1 MARPVQLAPGSLAL
15 VLSPREAGQAAGEPG
30 GRALFRAFRRA
41 NARCFWNARLA
52 RAASR
57 LAFLGWLRR
66 GVLLVRAPQP
76 CVQVL
81 RDAWRRRALRP
92 PRGFR
97 ITAVGDVFPV
107 QMSPIAQCRFVP
119 LAEVLCCA
127 IADMNAAQVM
137 VTQQS
142 LLEHLIKH
150 YPGIA
155 VPSPDILYSTLGA
168 LIQER
173 KIYHTG
179 EGYFIVTPS
188 TYFITNTP
196 MQGNKSAL
204 LSNEGCSGPTSG
216 TYLVSVDCCAEPTQE
231 NEALFSHCPS
241 CQCYPDTS
249 MCDSKDLLTAA
260 EVTRKS
266 QEGLEETTA
275 LTENQVVSASEDTHI
290 CVNPKPLPYTK
301 DKGKRFGFGFLWRSL
316 SRKEK
321 PKAEYHSFSAQFPP
335 EEWPV
340 RDEDSS
346 TKIPRDVEH
355 ALIKRINPVL
365 TVDNLTKHTALM
377 QKYEEQKKYNSQGTS
392 MDILTTRHKDSS
404 KEVIGKRQGQF
415 AKSRRRG
422 SSHKGRHKARSQ
434 GSELEPGNPGQEKE
448 KQPKVPAAQ
457 PAPRTKSP
465 SEQVHHLQGR
475 NPAVLGSHLIYKKQ
489 INNPFQGMHL
499 RKHSV
504 SKGHAVQKTH
514 GLKPTCVGPEEKP
527 FWSAGSSDP
536 SGVFDGEAQPPYP
549 EQCRDK
555 LEAGSTQVAKA
566 PVHPVSD
573 DFSGGPGNYPPR
585 RVLPGPS
592 RCCSFRESM
601 LRPGVYHE
609 ENKDLPEVLR
619 KSWSTCDMFLGTK
632 EKKQALPAQRCS
644 LDPDS
649 SSVHAEDK
657 TVDKIL
663 HQFQNLGLLDCPAG
677 ANRLRTHE
685 RQDGNSEELS
695 RKALQIP
702 EAEIVNMEN
711 EGLSDS
717 EQDQVALSHS
727 DPGAGDDG
735 GCSSLCLEDD
745 DFSETDDFCPSLPGH
760 TQHSFA
766 GGGTWNHLGTPAMTG
781 KSLTDCNSKAH
792 RLELL
797 AIERNPWYKA
807 TGLFSNAGE
816 SPNPDLS
823 DNPGQNSRIPW
834 GFNYEGEPTVAHVQT
849 PAAAAGR
856 SLLACSTVRTTSFPV
871 EILQESP
878 GDRGKSPIVWRQSL
892 PSQEMKEHFTDKLQ
906 LVKTSHGPVSAQEPQ
921 GEHLEGTEN
930 YSMTGDSGID
940 SPRTQSL
947 VSTNSAI
954 LDGFKRRQHFL
965 PNREGVQKSQNLASN
980 SLFQLTPAINV

>member
-1 MARPVQLAPGSLAL
+1 MARSVQLVPGSLAL

-81 RDAWRRRALRP
+81 RDAWRCRALRP

-107 QMSPIAQCRFVP
+107 QMSPIAQCQFVP

-127 IADMNAAQVM
+127 IADMNAVQMA

-188 TYFITNTP
+188 TYFITNMP
-196 MQGNKSAL
+196 IQGNKSAL
-204 LSNEGCSGPTSG
+204 LSNEGCSRPASG
-216 TYLVSVDCCAEPTQE
+216 TYLISVDCCAEPTQE
-231 NEALFSHCPS
+231 NEAPVSHCRS

-249 MCDSKDLLTAA
+249 MHDSKDLPTAA
-260 EVTRKS
+260 KVTRKN

-346 TKIPRDVEH
+346 TNIPRDVEH

-392 MDILTTRHKDSS
+392 MNILTARHRDSS
-404 KEVIGKRQGQF
+404 KEVTGKRQGQLT
-415 AKSRRRG
+415 KPRRRG
-422 SSHKGRHKARSQ
+422 CSHRGRHKARSQ
-434 GSELEPGNPGQEKE
+434 GGELEPENPVQEKA
-448 KQPKVPAAQ
+448 KQPKIPTAQ
-457 PAPRTKSP
+457 PAPRRKSP
-465 SEQVHHLQGR
+465 SEQVHHLHGR
-475 NPAVLGSHLIYKKQ
+475 NPAVLGSHLMYKKQ

-499 RKHSV
+499 RRHPV
-504 SKGHAVQKTH
+504 SKGHALQKTH
-514 GLKPTCVGPEEKP
+514 GLKPTCTGPEEKP
-527 FWSAGSSDP
+527 FWSPSSSDP
-536 SGVFDGEAQPPYP
+536 SRVFDGEAQPPYP
-549 EQCRDK
+549 KQFGDK
-555 LEAGSTQVAKA
+555 LEAESTHVVKT

-573 DFSGGPGNYPPR
+573 NFRGGPGNYPPH
-585 RVLPGPS
+585 RVLPGPP

-601 LRPGVYHE
+601 LRPGVYHQ
-609 ENKDLPEVLR
+609 ENKDHPEVLQ
-619 KSWSTCDMFLGTK
+619 KSWSACDMFLGTK
-632 EKKQALPAQRCS
+632 EKNQVLPTQRCS
-644 LDPDS
+644 LGTDS
-649 SSVHAEDK
+649 SSVHAEDNS
-657 TVDKIL
+657 TVDKTL
-663 HQFQNLGLLDCPAG
+663 HQFQNLGILDCPAG
-677 ANRLRTHE
+677 AKRLRTHE
-685 RQDGNSEELS
+685 RQDGDSEELS
-695 RKALQIP
+695 RKAFQVP
-702 EAEIVNMEN
+702 EAEIMNMET

-717 EQDQVALSHS
+717 DQDQVALSQS
-727 DPGAGDDG
+727 DPGDDG
-735 GCSSLCLEDD
+735 GCSSLCLEDE
-745 DFSETDDFCPSLPGH
+745 DFSETDDFCHSLPGH
-760 TQHSFA
+760 TQHSFS
-766 GGGTWNHLGTPAMTG
+766 GGGTWNHLGTPAVTG
-781 KSLTDCNSKAH
+781 RSLTDCNS
-792 RLELL
+792 R
-797 AIERNPWYKA
+797 AIERNHWYKA

-816 SPNPDLS
+816 SPNPDLA
-823 DNPGQNSRIPW
+823 DNPGLNSRIPW
-834 GFNYEGEPTVAHVQT
+834 DFNYEGEPTVAHVQT
-849 PAAAAGR
+849 PAAAGR
-856 SLLACSTVRTTSFPV
+856 SLLACSTVRKTSFPV
-871 EILQESP
+871 EILQDSP
-878 GDRGKSPIVWRQSL
+878 GDRGKNPIVWRQSL

-906 LVKTSHGPVSAQEPQ
+906 LVKTSHGPVLAQETQ
-921 GEHLEGTEN
+921 REHLEGTEN
-930 YSMTGDSGID
+930 YSMMGDSGID

-947 VSTNSAI
+947 ASTNSAI

-965 PNREGVQKSQNLASN
+965 LNREGVQKSQNLASN

>member
-1 MARPVQLAPGSLAL
+1 MARPVQLTPGSLAL
-15 VLSPREAGQAAGEPG
+15 VLSPREAGKEAGEPG

-97 ITAVGDVFPV
+97 ITAVGDVSPV

-127 IADMNAAQVM
+127 IADMNAAQVA

-188 TYFITNTP
+188 TYFITNT
-196 MQGNKSAL
+196 MQGNKRASLSA
-204 LSNEGCSGPTSG
+204 EGCSGPTSG
-216 TYLVSVDCCAEPTQE
+216 TYLVSVDCCAELSQE
-231 NEALFSHCPS
+231 NEAPVSHCPS

-249 MCDSKDLLTAA
+249 YSILTAA
-260 EVTRKS
+260 EATRKK
-266 QEGLEETTA
+266 QEGLEEPAA
-275 LTENQVVSASEDTHI
+275 LTKNQVASASEDTHI
-290 CVNPKPLPYTK
+290 CVSPKPLPYTK
-301 DKGKRFGFGFLWRSL
+301 DKGKRFGLGFLWRSL

-346 TKIPRDVEH
+346 TNIPRDVEH

-392 MDILTTRHKDSS
+392 TDILTTRHKYSS
-404 KEVIGKRQGQF
+404 KEAIRKRQGQF
-415 AKSRRRG
+415 AKPHRQNC
-422 SSHKGRHKARSQ
+422 SHRGRHKAWSL
-434 GSELEPGNPGQEKE
+434 GSELEPGSPGQEEE
-448 KQPKVPAAQ
+448 KHPKVPAAQ
-457 PAPRTKSP
+457 PSARRERLSGK
-465 SEQVHHLQGR
+465 VHHRYGR

-489 INNPFQGMHL
+489 INNPFQDMHL
-499 RKHSV
+499 RGHPV
-504 SKGHAVQKTH
+504 SKGYILQKTH
-514 GLKPTCVGPEEKP
+514 GLKPCCIGPDEKL
-527 FWSAGSSDP
+527 FRRAGFSDP
-536 SGVFDGEAQPPYP
+536 SGVFDEAAQPPHP
-549 EQCRDK
+549 EQSRDT
-555 LEAGSTQVAKA
+555 LEAETTQVAKA
-566 PVHPVSD
+566 PAQPVSG
-573 DFSGGPGNYPPR
+573 DFRGGPGHYPPR
-585 RVLPGPS
+585 RVLPTHP
-592 RCCSFRESM
+592 RCCSFRESI
-601 LRPGVYHE
+601 LRPGVCHK
-609 ENKDLPEVLR
+609 ENKVFPEVLR
-619 KSWSTCDMFLGTK
+619 KSWSDCDMFAVGTK
-632 EKKQALPAQRCS
+632 EKQRVLPAQRGS
-644 LDPDS
+644 LDPD

-657 TVDKIL
+657 TVAKTL
-663 HQFQNLGLLDCPAG
+663 HQFQKLGLFDGPVG

-685 RQDGNSEELS
+685 RQDGDSEELS
-695 RKALQIP
+695 RKASQVP

-717 EQDQVALSHS
+717 ENEEVALSQS

-745 DFSETDDFCPSLPGH
+745 DFSETDDFCHTLPGH
-760 TQHSFA
+760 TQYSLA
-766 GGGTWNHLGTPAMTG
+766 GGGTWNHLGGPALTG
-781 KSLTDCNSKAH
+781 RSLTDCNSKADQ
-792 RLELL
+792 LEPL
-797 AIERNPWYKA
+797 ANERNPWYKA
-807 TGLFSNAGE
+807 IRLFSNAWE
-816 SPNPDLS
+816 SPNPDRA
-823 DNPGQNSRIPW
+823 DNLGLNSGIPW
-834 GFNYEGEPTVAHVQT
+834 GFSYGGEPTVAHVQT
-849 PAAAAGR
+849 PAAASR
-856 SLLACSTVRTTSFPV
+856 SLLECSTVRKTSFPV
-871 EILQESP
+871 EILQDSP
-878 GDRGKSPIVWRQSL
+878 GDRGKNPIVWRQSL

-906 LVKTSHGPVSAQEPQ
+906 LVKTSHRPELSQEPQ
-921 GEHLEGTEN
+921 REHSLLEGTEN

-947 VSTNSAI
+947 ASSKSTI

-965 PNREGVQKSQNLASN
+965 PNHEAIQKSENLASN
-980 SLFQLTPAINV
+980 PLFQLTPAINV